1 MSDLIGNKR
10 KREYE
15 CDYCDAKFKKS
26 SDLKRHRANVHLIDV
41 IWYECDCCDY
51 KSKNNME

>member
-15 CDYCDAKFKKS
+15 CDCCDYKTKKN
-26 SDLKRHRANVHLIDV
+26 SDLKRHKANVHEIDV
-41 IWYECDCCDY
+41 TWY
-51 KSKNNME
+51 